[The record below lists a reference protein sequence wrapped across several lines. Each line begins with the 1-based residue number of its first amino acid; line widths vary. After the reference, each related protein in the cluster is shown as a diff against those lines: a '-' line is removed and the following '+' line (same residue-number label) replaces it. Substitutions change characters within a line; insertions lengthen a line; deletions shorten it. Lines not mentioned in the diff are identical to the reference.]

1 MKVKALYAALACA
14 GVFGWV
20 SSAAAICLPGGG
32 CNLAPEID
40 ARAGIAAM
48 ALVAGVAAIL
58 YNRAR
63 K

>member
-1 MKVKALYAALACA
+1 MKALYAALACA
-14 GVFGWV
+14 ATFCWAG
-20 SSAAAICLPGGG
+20 SAAAICLPGGG

>member
-1 MKVKALYAALACA
+1 VKVLYAALAYVVA
-14 GVFGWV
+14 FGWADA
-20 SSAAAICLPGGG
+20 AAAICLPGGG